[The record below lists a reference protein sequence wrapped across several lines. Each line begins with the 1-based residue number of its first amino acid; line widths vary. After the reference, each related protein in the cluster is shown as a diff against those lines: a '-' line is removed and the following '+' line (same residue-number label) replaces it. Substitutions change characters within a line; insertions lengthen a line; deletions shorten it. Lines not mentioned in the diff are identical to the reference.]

1 MNYAVPGTYKITA
14 KYFSDSEY
22 DPNGPVTIRTRITQF
37 FGSPDQTTQT
47 IIMELSD
54 EKDEEFVGEFIVAE

>member
-1 MNYAVPGTYKITA
+1 MNYAIAGTYKITA

-22 DPNGPVTIRTRITQF
+22 DPNGPVTIRTRITRH
-37 FGSPDQTTQT
+37 FGSEDQTTET

-54 EKDEEFVGEFIVAE
+54 EKDEEDVGEFIVAE